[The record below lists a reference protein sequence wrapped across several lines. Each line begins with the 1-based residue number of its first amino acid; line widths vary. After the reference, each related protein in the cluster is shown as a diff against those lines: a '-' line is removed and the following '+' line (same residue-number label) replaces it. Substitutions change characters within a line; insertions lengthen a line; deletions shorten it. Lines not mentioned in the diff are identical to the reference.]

1 MITRTSFCCW
11 PPCWLPRIAHF
22 EQTTPTAMIRLGALR
37 AGRRAVVAGPAAG
50 AAALAR
56 PFATPSTTT
65 TPAKSTKAAP
75 STPKEQP
82 APPTSTPPTPITRPL
97 TATAARSKTSKRFTR
112 FDVPHGSDREKQ
124 LSPLIPRTRYTH
136 YPLSSLLRTTEHPSC
151 ATMSARDFIHN
162 SLYNP
167 HYGYFSKHAR
177 IFQTTA
183 PVKFTQL
190 HSTLEF
196 MNAVG
201 DQYAQ
206 VEAKLA
212 RDVDDVT
219 RQIWHTPTE
228 LFKPY
233 FGYAVAK
240 HVLDAYRAE
249 GNSGPL
255 VVYEVGGGNGTLMAN
270 ILDYL
275 QLHAPEIYA
284 TAQYSIIEISASLA
298 AIQRE
303 TANRHGH
310 ASKVDIIH
318 TSILDDSSPV
328 CTDPCFVIAM
338 EVVDNLAH
346 DVVRADLATGAPMS
360 AVVTT
365 DQFYDH
371 TEEYAPV
378 MDPTLARALY
388 LHACADHALPRFSNV
403 LHDPW
408 GTLAA
413 RLPMGRTLV
422 PKVPFAP
429 NLSQRAFVPTMHV
442 RFAEQIAHRF
452 PKHKLVMAD
461 FSTLPDTID
470 ARAMNAPVVQTRFKG
485 SMVPV
490 GTYLVQP
497 GFFDV
502 FFPTEFGAAQRVH
515 DLVRVDGYDVDQ
527 VTDRAWRYLAALGS
541 GDARQ
546 AREVVREQP
555 KGQARAKVLSQR
567 AFLERNADLTA
578 TTTKSGEN
586 PLLMYY
592 ENCAFL
598 VS

>member
-1 MITRTSFCCW
+1 
-11 PPCWLPRIAHF
+11 
-22 EQTTPTAMIRLGALR
+22 MIRLGALR
-37 AGRRAVVAGPAAG
+37 AGRCAVAIPAAG
-50 AAALAR
+50 AAFAR
-56 PFATPSTTT
+56 PFATTATTT
-65 TPAKSTKAAP
+65 KPAKSTKSAP
-75 STPKEQP
+75 TTPKEQP
-82 APPTSTPPTPITRPL
+82 TPPTSTTAAPPAPITRPL
-97 TATAARSKTSKRFTR
+97 TASAARSKTAKRFTR

-124 LSPLIPRTRYTH
+124 LSPLIPRTRYMH
-136 YPLSSLLRTTEHPSC
+136 YPLASLLRTTEHPSC

-183 PVKFTQL
+183 PVEFTQL
-190 HSTLEF
+190 HSTLDF

-240 HVLDAYRAE
+240 HVLDAFLRE
-249 GNSGPL
+249 VKRGPL

-275 QLHAPEIYA
+275 QRHAPEIYA
-284 TAQYSIIEISASLA
+284 TARYSIIEISASLA

-303 TANRHGH
+303 TAKRHGH
-310 ASKVDIIH
+310 ASKVDIIN

-328 CTDPCFVIAM
+328 CEDPCFVIAM

-346 DVVRADLATGAPMS
+346 DVVRSDLSTGAPLS

-371 TEEYAPV
+371 AEEYAPIT
-378 MDPTLARALY
+378 DPTLARALY
-388 LHACADHALPRFSNV
+388 LHAVAGYPLPRFSNV
-403 LHDPW
+403 VSDPW

-413 RLPMGRTLV
+413 RLPLGRTLV

-442 RFAEQIAHRF
+442 RFAEQIAKRF
-452 PKHKLVMAD
+452 PAHKLVMAD

-470 ARAMNAPVVQTRFKG
+470 SRAMNAPVVQTRFKG

-515 DLVRVDGYDVDQ
+515 DLVRVEGYDVDE
-527 VTDRAWRYLAALGS
+527 VTERAWRYLAALGD
-541 GDARQ
+541 GDARK

-555 KGQARAKVLSQR
+555 RGEKGRATVLTQR
-567 AFLERNADLTA
+567 AFLQRNADLAA

-598 VS
+598 MS

>member
-1 MITRTSFCCW
+1 
-11 PPCWLPRIAHF
+11 
-22 EQTTPTAMIRLGALR
+22 MIRLGALR
-37 AGRRAVVAGPAAG
+37 AGRRAVAGPTAG
-50 AAALAR
+50 VALAQ
-56 PFATPSTTT
+56 PLATASTT
-65 TPAKSTKAAP
+65 AKQSKPKAAP
-75 STPKEQP
+75 KTDQP
-82 APPTSTPPTPITRPL
+82 ASSASTTPPAPNTRPL
-97 TATAARSKTSKRFTR
+97 SASAALSKTSKRLTR

-124 LSPLIPRTRYTH
+124 LSPLIPRSRYTH
-136 YPLSSLLRTTEHPSC
+136 YPLPALLRTTEHPSC

-177 IFQTTA
+177 IFQVTQ
-183 PVKFTQL
+183 PVEFTKL
-190 HSTLEF
+190 PSTLEF
-196 MNAVG
+196 MNTVG

-249 GNSGPL
+249 GNTGAPL

-275 QLHAPEIYA
+275 QQHAPEVYA
-284 TAQYSIIEISASLA
+284 TARYSIVEISASLA

-303 TANRHGH
+303 TAKRHGH
-310 ASKVDIIH
+310 AAKVDIIN
-318 TSILDDSSPV
+318 TSILDDASPV

-346 DVVRADLATGAPMS
+346 DVVRADLATGAPLS

-365 DQFYDH
+365 DQFHDH

-378 MDPTLARALY
+378 TDPTLARALY
-388 LHACADHALPRFSNV
+388 LHAVADHPLPRFNHPI
-403 LHDPW
+403 HDPW
-408 GTLAA
+408 GTCAA
-413 RLPMGRTLV
+413 RLPLGRTLV
-422 PKVPFAP
+422 PKIPFAP

-442 RFAEQIAHRF
+442 RFAEQIAKRF
-452 PKHKLVMAD
+452 PLHKLVLAD

-502 FFPTEFGAAQRVH
+502 FFPTEFAAAQRVH
-515 DLVRVDGYDVDQ
+515 DLVRVEGYDVDE
-527 VTDRAWRYLAALGS
+527 VTDRAWRYIAALGS
-541 GDARQ
+541 GDERK
-546 AREVVREQP
+546 AREVVAEQP
-555 KGQARAKVLSQR
+555 RGEARAKVLSQR
-567 AFLERNADLTA
+567 AFLQRNADLKA